1 MDGPVNKLIYL
12 VANARPHSM
21 KVAPIVRALSQR
33 SDSLQYQI
41 VHTAQHYDQKMSDVF
56 FDELGILQ
64 SDHHLEC
71 GGGSH
76 AEQTGKS
83 MVAFECICRQQ
94 TPAYVLGAGD
104 GHAAERIVQ
113 HLEALL

>member
-1 MDGPVNKLIYL
+1 MNKLIYL
-12 VANARPHSM
+12 VAGARPNSM

-33 SDSLQYQI
+33 SDNLQYQI
-41 VHTAQHYDQKMSDVF
+41 VHTAQHYDREMGDVF

-64 SDHHLEC
+64 ADHHLEC

-83 MVAFECICRQQ
+83 MVAVECICRQQ

-113 HLEALL
+113 YFAALM